1 MIDESDKDVA
11 QRPPRPG
18 DPLGDLRSLEDAKLD
33 NSPIGDFSPLPA
45 IQTQLPTVS
54 SDRAHQWDWLKLVRN
69 LVVVVLLLLCTLSL
83 ITLEGI
89 ELFRRTEALRPG
101 FGWMI
106 GGGGLVLL
114 LLLTWTI
121 IASIVEYTRVRRSLL
136 SQPIDVLALQRDA
149 GVDWASLRSV
159 RMQLEKELA
168 RLGINLAPADLAE
181 LRAVQAELNTWP
193 ADNTRQWLLRY
204 DGDLLAVIDRAVA
217 DRIRQEAVN
226 VAIFT
231 SLSPRGGLDSLLV
244 VWRQFRLIR
253 TIAVLYGWRP
263 GFFGTLL
270 LIRSVLT
277 NAALAAGLDEVGDLA
292 VEILGGSIS
301 VYAGSLISE
310 AIGNAALTL
319 RLARRTVDACRPLR
333 NRTTPPYRV
342 TLLQVVLE
350 VRNLRRGHERGAIKN
365 QAQSAEPSE
374 AS

>member
-1 MIDESDKDVA
+1 MMDESDKDVA
-11 QRPPRPG
+11 QRPHRPG
-18 DPLGDLRSLEDAKLD
+18 DPLGDLRSLEDATLD
-33 NSPIGDFSPLPA
+33 NSPVGDFSPLPV
-45 IQTQLPTVS
+45 IHTQFPVVPST
-54 SDRAHQWDWLKLVRN
+54 RAYRWAKLKLVRN

-83 ITLEGI
+83 ITVEGI
-89 ELFRRTEALRPG
+89 ELFRRTEAVQPG
-101 FGWMI
+101 FGWII

-121 IASIVEYTRVRRSLL
+121 IVSIVEYTRVRRSLL

-149 GVDWASLRSV
+149 GVDWTILRSV
-159 RMQLEKELA
+159 RMQLEKELV
-168 RLGINLAPADLAE
+168 RLGIDLAPAELAE

-217 DRIRQEAVN
+217 DRIRREAVN

-270 LIRSVLT
+270 LIRSVQKSPGANHRGQLLSGLT
-277 NAALAAGLDEVGDLA
+277 G
-292 VEILGGSIS
+292 
-301 VYAGSLISE
+301 
-310 AIGNAALTL
+310 T
-319 RLARRTVDACRPLR
+319 
-333 NRTTPPYRV
+333 
-342 TLLQVVLE
+342 
-350 VRNLRRGHERGAIKN
+350 
-365 QAQSAEPSE
+365 
-374 AS
+374 